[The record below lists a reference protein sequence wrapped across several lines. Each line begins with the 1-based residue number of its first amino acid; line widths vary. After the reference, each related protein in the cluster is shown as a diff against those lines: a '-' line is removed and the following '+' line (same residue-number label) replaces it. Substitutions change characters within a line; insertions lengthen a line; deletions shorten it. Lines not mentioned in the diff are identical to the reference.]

1 MEARR
6 REGPIRG
13 TAEAQDGGPHAKS
26 KEEEARSIGLSDRQ
40 EEEEKNQGL
49 GLNKSYYLG
58 SVRSKA
64 FCTTWAF
71 FYL

>member
-1 MEARR
+1 MEASR

-13 TAEAQDGGPHAKS
+13 TAEAQGGGPHAKS

-40 EEEEKNQGL
+40 EEEKNQGL
-49 GLNKSYYLG
+49 GLNKSHYLG

-64 FCTTWAF
+64 F
-71 FYL
+71 YMY